1 MSETRQRSVPDP
13 TSSSRHSPFSIGP
26 PGMQM
31 VGRSTL
37 AAPISC
43 AGVVLSQP
51 HSSTTPSSG
60 LARSD
65 SSTSIDMRLRHS
77 IVVGFIMDSPSDI
90 VGNSSGRPPASQT
103 PRLTCSATIRRCAL
117 HVVSSLHELQ
127 MPITGR
133 PSKTSGG

>member
-1 MSETRQRSVPDP
+1 MSEMRQRSVPEP
-13 TSSSRHSPFSIGP
+13 TSSSRQRPLSIGP
-26 PGMQM
+26 PGMQI

-51 HSSTTPSSG
+51 HRSTTPSSG
-60 LARSD
+60 FARSD
-65 SSTSIDMRLRHS
+65 SSTSIDMRLRQI
-77 IVVGFIMDSPSDI
+77 IVVGFIIDSPSDI

-103 PRLTCSATIRRCAL
+103 PRLTCSATIRRWAL

-127 MPITGR
+127 IPITGR

>member
-1 MSETRQRSVPDP
+1 MRQRSVPEP
-13 TSSSRHSPFSIGP
+13 TASSRQRPFSIGP
-26 PGMQM
+26 PGMQI

-65 SSTSIDMRLRHS
+65 SSTSIDMRLRQS
-77 IVVGFIMDSPSDI
+77 IVVGFIIDSPSEM

-117 HVVSSLHELQ
+117 QVVSSLHELQ

-133 PSKTSGG
+133 PSNTSGG